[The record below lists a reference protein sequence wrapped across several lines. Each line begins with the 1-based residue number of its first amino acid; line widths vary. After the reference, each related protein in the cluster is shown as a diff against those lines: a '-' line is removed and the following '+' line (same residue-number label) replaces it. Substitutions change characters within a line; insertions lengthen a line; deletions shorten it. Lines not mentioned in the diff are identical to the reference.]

1 MSINGTLAF
10 VILWI
15 VNALIALVYLLV
27 GIFLYVPA
35 CDLKREQGEEIQYDN
50 RRAFFIRFIVMVLC
64 PVVGPAF
71 FLCSYLIYKTVFRPA
86 VMLLAPV
93 IGPVFFVAG
102 ELARHLLFGQSA
114 DLEDVIFSKE
124 RVQTHLK
131 ADEERER
138 NMAPLEESLAV
149 SDKRNMRMLMLNV
162 IRGDMQKSL
171 ESITMALNSEDS
183 ETSHYAASVL
193 RDELNDFRSNVQ
205 KMYTQM
211 QQETETE
218 TECEEML
225 IDYMNR
231 ILSQKIFTTMEQT
244 KYVNMLEEAAES
256 LYQKNGARI
265 TADRYEG
272 LCLKLLELKKIPETE
287 KWCMRLARQHGNALA
302 AYTCRLKLYFT
313 MGEKE
318 KFFEVLQELKES
330 DIIIDNETLE
340 LIRIFS

>member
-71 FLCSYLIYKTVFRPA
+71 FLCSYLIYKTVFRQA
-86 VMLLAPV
+86 V
-93 IGPVFFVAG
+93 
-102 ELARHLLFGQSA
+102 

-171 ESITMALNSEDS
+171 ESITMALNSED
-183 ETSHYAASVL
+183 
-193 RDELNDFRSNVQ
+193 
-205 KMYTQM
+205 
-211 QQETETE
+211 TETE

-272 LCLKLLELKKIPETE
+272 LCLKLLDLKKIPETE